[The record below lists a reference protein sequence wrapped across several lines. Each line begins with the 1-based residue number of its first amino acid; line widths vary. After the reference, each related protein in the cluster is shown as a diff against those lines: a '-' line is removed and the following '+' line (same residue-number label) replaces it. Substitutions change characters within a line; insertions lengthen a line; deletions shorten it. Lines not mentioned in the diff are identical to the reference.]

1 MSTSDTRLYEG
12 NDAEHVIEPRQTPAR
27 AIAPASTPLLGGDS
41 KPSTSIKGWPIE
53 LGQVKHSKSSSALEL
68 LLDFT
73 LLACATAFLA
83 FALTVSRYD
92 QASTSQH
99 PQATAML
106 QSATKYVRNA
116 QLTSGRIYRR
126 THVS

>member
-1 MSTSDTRLYEG
+1 MATSNTGIHEG
-12 NDAEHVIEPRQTPAR
+12 NEAEEMKESRQTPVKAV
-27 AIAPASTPLLGGDS
+27 APTSTPLLHGDCQT
-41 KPSTSIKGWPIE
+41 PTSIKGWPIGP
-53 LGQVKHSKSSSALEL
+53 GQVRHGKARSASKL

-73 LLACATAFLA
+73 LLGCATAFLA

-106 QSATKYVRNA
+106 QSATKYVSYT
-116 QLTSGRIYRR
+116 QFTLFLI
-126 THVS
+126 